1 MNKFRQLGMAVVLAF
16 TLALPVFAGITD
28 TPPAPPPPP
37 APDPPISTRITD
49 TPPAEQSAKEA
60 ADPVVDFTLILLQSV
75 LSAF

>member
-1 MNKFRQLGMAVVLAF
+1 MNKFRQLGMAVVLAL

-37 APDPPISTRITD
+37 PPDPLISTGITD
-49 TPPAEQSAKEA
+49 TPPAAQSANEA
-60 ADPVVDFTLILLQSV
+60 ADPVVVFTLNLLQSV

>member
-1 MNKFRQLGMAVVLAF
+1 MNKFRQLGMAVVLAV

-37 APDPPISTRITD
+37 APDPPISTGITD
-49 TPPAEQSAKEA
+49 TPPAAQSAKEA
-60 ADPVVDFTLILLQSV
+60 ANPVVDLTLILLQSV